1 MRASVER
8 DLTPAAAAPDL
19 DALRRGVI
27 AEVMQ
32 RLRSEIERGA

>member
-1 MRASVER
+1 MRAGVDR
-8 DLTPAAAAPDL
+8 DLTPGAAPDL